1 MKMSLRSRLEL
12 WIEAALS
19 AAEDPQERIR
29 ALVRDLRARLDQ
41 GRRALGMTIVL
52 EKRLL
57 DELVAAED
65 AAQAAEA
72 LSKEAL
78 ARGEETAAREAAAR
92 MLALRTAVEQARA
105 RWQEQRAVADRVR
118 QAYAVAAKRTQ
129 KASGFASAPHF
140 TRHNRF
146 LASHTATDGCD
157 PVSTSSTNSN
167 GGCGTYAA
175 PPGPKRRSLA
185 SSVGTSCQ
193 MRCRVASSGRGP
205 AR

>member
-1 MKMSLRSRLEL
+1 MKRSLRERLEL

-19 AAEDPQERIR
+19 SAEDPQERIR
-29 ALVRDLRARLDQ
+29 ALVQDLRARLDE

-65 AAQAAEA
+65 AARAAEA

-78 ARGEETAAREAAAR
+78 ARGEERAAHDAAAR
-92 MLALRTAVEQARA
+92 LLPLRNGLEQAQA

-118 QAYAVAAKRTQ
+118 QAFALAAKRTQ
-129 KASGFASAPHF
+129 EVAHAHSVLLARAHCAEATKAIADTLSLLESPQIRASLDRAKG
-140 TRHNRF
+140 RVE
-146 LASHTATDGCD
+146 DKE
-157 PVSTSSTNSN
+157 
-167 GGCGTYAA
+167 AA
-175 PPGPKRRSLA
+175 
-185 SSVGTSCQ
+185 
-193 MRCRVASSGRGP
+193 

>member
-1 MKMSLRSRLEL
+1 MKMSLRGRLEL
-12 WIEAALS
+12 WIETVLS

-65 AAQAAEA
+65 AARAAEA

-78 ARGEETAAREAAAR
+78 ARGEEAAARESAAR
-92 MLALRTAVEQARA
+92 ALELRAAEEKARA
-105 RWQEQRAVADRVR
+105 RWKEQRALADRVR
-118 QAYAVAAKRTQ
+118 QAFALASKRTQ
-129 KASGFASAPHF
+129 EVAHAHSVLLARAHCAEASKAISDTLSLFESPQI
-140 TRHNRF
+140 R
-146 LASHTATDGCD
+146 
-157 PVSTSSTNSN
+157 
-167 GGCGTYAA
+167 AA
-175 PPGPKRRSLA
+175 LERAKA
-185 SSVGTSCQ
+185 
-193 MRCRVASSGRGP
+193 RVEEKEAA

>member
-129 KASGFASAPHF
+129 EVAHAHSVLLARAHCAEASKAIADTLSLLESPQIK
-140 TRHNRF
+140 
-146 LASHTATDGCD
+146 
-157 PVSTSSTNSN
+157 
-167 GGCGTYAA
+167 AA
-175 PPGPKRRSLA
+175 LGRA
-185 SSVGTSCQ
+185 EG
-193 MRCRVASSGRGP
+193 RVEEKEAA